1 MKKIKNV
8 YWYIGIGVIAVIFFF
23 VPLKEG
29 VTLFQY
35 LKDYTP
41 AISLE

>member
-1 MKKIKNV
+1 MKIKKM
-8 YWYIGIGVIAVIFFF
+8 YWFLGIGVIAVIFFF

-29 VTLFQY
+29 VTAFQY
-35 LKDYTP
+35 LKNYSP